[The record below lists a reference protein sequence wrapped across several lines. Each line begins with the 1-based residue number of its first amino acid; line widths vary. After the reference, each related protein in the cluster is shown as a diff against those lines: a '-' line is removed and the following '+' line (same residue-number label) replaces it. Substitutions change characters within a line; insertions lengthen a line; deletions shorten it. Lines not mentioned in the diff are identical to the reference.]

1 MTNVISI
8 LALLIS
14 PMVAA
19 FIYTK
24 VTGKAVAIQHT
35 ACWGL
40 GIAFLFF
47 ALGHFVKTQ
56 GMVDMLPP
64 WVPAR
69 ELLVYLTGVLELA
82 IGIALFTPRLQ
93 PLAAKLAIAV
103 FVLFFPAN
111 IYAAINS
118 VGLGGHQSGP
128 AYLLIR
134 GPLQLVLI
142 AWAYFLCARDK
153 ASQRPA
159 V

>member
-1 MTNVISI
+1 MTNVIII

-14 PMVAA
+14 PMAIEFMYSKA
-19 FIYTK
+19 
-24 VTGKAVAIQHT
+24 TGRPTSVRRS

-56 GMVDMLPP
+56 GMVDMLPA

-69 ELLVYLTGVLELA
+69 ELLIYLTGMLELI
-82 IGIALFTPRLQ
+82 IGIGLFIPRFQTTAAMLAL
-93 PLAAKLAIAV
+93 AV

-111 IYAAINS
+111 IYAAMNG

-142 AWAYFLCARDK
+142 GWAYYLCIREK
-153 ASQRPA
+153 Q
-159 V
+159 